1 MWNNKN
7 SNIRC
12 HHTDCVWMRQRQK
25 DIRNIRELITTE
37 IGTLK
42 QNGVQ
47 QYEESF
53 IYISVFVHYVIQ

>member
-1 MWNNKN
+1 
-7 SNIRC
+7 
-12 HHTDCVWMRQRQK
+12 MRQRQK

-37 IGTLK
+37 LGTLK

-53 IYISVFVHYVIQ
+53 IYIRVFVHYVIQ